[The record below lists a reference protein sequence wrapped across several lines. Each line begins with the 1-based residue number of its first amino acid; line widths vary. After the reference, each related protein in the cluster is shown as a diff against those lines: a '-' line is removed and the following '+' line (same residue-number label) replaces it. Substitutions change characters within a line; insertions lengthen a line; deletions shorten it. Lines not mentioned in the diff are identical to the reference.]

1 MVWGSLGAGCACLIG
16 LMYIEA
22 HSDSPMVPLEF
33 FRIAN
38 FSGANLI
45 TFFLYAALG
54 IFFFLFPMDLIQVQ
68 HYPATAAGGAAVPL
82 IVLVFLLSRWSG
94 GLVARYGAKRPLII
108 GPVVAAAGFALFAV
122 ASVGGSYWRTMFPAF
137 VVLGLG
143 LAISVAPLTTL
154 VMGAVPQD
162 RAGTAS
168 GVNNA
173 VARVAGVLS
182 IAILGIVMVSMF
194 SYRLNG
200 SLASLSVP
208 GDKMAELRS
217 NEIKLAAL
225 PVPLDLDPALAS
237 AVKARIDESFVF
249 AFRFVM
255 LICALLS
262 ATSACFA
269 WKMIMA
275 DPTKPRA

>member
-1 MVWGSLGAGCACLIG
+1 
-16 LMYIEA
+16 
-22 HSDSPMVPLEF
+22 
-33 FRIAN
+33 
-38 FSGANLI
+38 
-45 TFFLYAALG
+45 
-54 IFFFLFPMDLIQVQ
+54 
-68 HYPATAAGGAAVPL
+68 
-82 IVLVFLLSRWSG
+82 
-94 GLVARYGAKRPLII
+94 
-108 GPVVAAAGFALFAV
+108 
-122 ASVGGSYWRTMFPAF
+122 
-137 VVLGLG
+137 
-143 LAISVAPLTTL
+143 
-154 VMGAVPQD
+154 
-162 RAGTAS
+162 
-168 GVNNA
+168 
-173 VARVAGVLS
+173 VLS

-269 WKMIMA
+269 WRMIMA